1 MICVNDIVGTVVLAE
16 IDRIGLKV
24 PEQIAVTGF
33 DDSPVRRLSR
43 PLLTTVSL
51 PVEELA
57 YQAAK
62 QLQTVVIENEKPE
75 GIIRLIGELI
85 PGEST

>member
-1 MICVNDIVGTVVLAE
+1 MNDIVGTVVLAE